1 MSILAA
7 SLLVLSSGA
16 SGTEAAPPQ
25 PPTPAAVKPA
35 EEAHDPVICQRY
47 TEVGS
52 RLKRRKTCLHKSE
65 WDRQRLEDKQM
76 IDRTQVQRGTKD

>member
-7 SLLVLSSGA
+7 SLLVLSAGS
-16 SGTEAAPPQ
+16 SSTEQTPP
-25 PPTPAAVKPA
+25 PPPAAAKPA
-35 EEAHDPVICQRY
+35 EAAHDPVICQRY
-47 TEVGS
+47 TEIGS

-76 IDRTQVQRGTKD
+76 IDRTQVQRGTKE

>member
-16 SGTEAAPPQ
+16 SSTEAAPS
-25 PPTPAAVKPA
+25 PPPAATKPA
-35 EEAHDPVICQRY
+35 EVGHDPVICQRY
-47 TEVGS
+47 TEIGS

-65 WDRQRLEDKQM
+65 WERQRLEDKQM
-76 IDRTQVQRGTKD
+76 IDRTQIQRGTKE